1 MFEEELPKEEIT
13 RLRKAFALFDVDGD
27 GSISTKVSFFDFA
40 RSHSCYYH
48 YLFDKITIL
57 YQ

>member
-27 GSISTKVSFFDFA
+27 GSISTKVSFDFN
-40 RSHSCYYH
+40 RSHSCH
-48 YLFDKITIL
+48 YI
-57 YQ
+57 